1 MHFVQILPGRGPFSR
16 IRRKRDAYGAI
27 LASQGPVAAA
37 TRGTGARA
45 ACDGRDTDGAQQA
58 RAEERCRNRGAHGSV
73 GPMVSCGA
81 VPAVRRGPGF
91 SRDCRSARAAQWGT
105 GAWTPCRSARR
116 DGRDADADRGTARQA
131 CRHGPE
137 LCRHDAH
144 GHGAALSARCA
155 WSRSRDATGAGR
167 RRGQN
172 YSLKRASITATRSFS
187 ASMSC

>member
-16 IRRKRDAYGAI
+16 IRRRRDAYGAI

-37 TRGTGARA
+37 TRGTGTRA

-81 VPAVRRGPGF
+81 VSAVRRGPGF
-91 SRDCRSARAAQWGT
+91 SRDCRSARAAQWARQTHGH
-105 GAWTPCRSARR
+105 GAGA
-116 DGRDADADRGTARQA
+116 RDAVDAQLGW
-131 CRHGPE
+131 HGPE
-137 LCRHDAH
+137 LCRRDAR
-144 GHGAALSARCA
+144 GHCGALSARCA
-155 WSRSRDATGAGR
+155 WPQGRDAAGAMRRNGR
-167 RRGQN
+167 
-172 YSLKRASITATRSFS
+172 YSLKRASITSTRSFS